1 MSLTNLLI
9 FLCVTITVGLIVQ
22 SLKTTQRPF
31 RSLSVVLGAILLLQT
46 SSLPALAALG
56 ASDEPLSPEQKQF
69 EEQLKLNPDGGQ
81 YKGIEF
87 VEPQSPA
94 DGSSDAEIRDKIKSE
109 VRNDIVV
116 NVASG
121 SVILSGTVE
130 NVDAARE
137 IVEQVKNIPG
147 VQQITFELGLIEKAG

>member
-1 MSLTNLLI
+1 
-9 FLCVTITVGLIVQ
+9 
-22 SLKTTQRPF
+22 
-31 RSLSVVLGAILLLQT
+31 
-46 SSLPALAALG
+46 
-56 ASDEPLSPEQKQF
+56 
-69 EEQLKLNPDGGQ
+69 
-81 YKGIEF
+81 
-87 VEPQSPA
+87 
-94 DGSSDAEIRDKIKSE
+94 
-109 VRNDIVV
+109 VV

>member
-1 MSLTNLLI
+1 MSLTNLL
-9 FLCVTITVGLIVQ
+9 LLLSVTVTVGLIVQ
-22 SLKTTQRPF
+22 LLKTTQRPF
-31 RSLSVVLGAILLLQT
+31 RFLAVALGAILLLQT
-46 SSLPALAALG
+46 ISLPAWAALG
-56 ASDEPLSPEQKQF
+56 ASDEPLSPKQKQL

-87 VEPQSPA
+87 VEPQGPT
-94 DGSSDAEIRDKIKSE
+94 DGLSDAEIRNKIQSE

-137 IVEQVKNIPG
+137 IVEQVKSIPG